1 MKGKMKTVIGCTA
14 SMMALSMFTSMAA
27 LAEENTGGIENSVWS
42 YRAVA
47 NVTTQ
52 VNIRAYAST
61 DSAIIGY
68 LPKAGSADVIERG
81 EEWSHVISNG
91 VEGYIKNEYL
101 AFGAEAKELAEVYGA
116 SGVKTNWDDVR
127 VFSAPTAAAQVLAT
141 AGAGQSYEVIS
152 DNGDWISIQ
161 LDDST
166 MAYVPSEDVE
176 KTILLDKAIPV
187 TTDTQSAGSQGAQA
201 VADQTAGAQSSS
213 QEGQNQTEENSA
225 YSQQPETESS
235 VSETENASTE
245 APSAETSS
253 TESYAETPATE
264 AATET
269 EAYTET
275 PSTEAYTESPATEAA
290 STEAPAEE
298 PSEETVTSA
307 SADDVSLLAALIYCE
322 AGNQSRD
329 GKVAVGA
336 VVLHRVASS
345 SFANTINGVI
355 YQSGQFTP
363 AYSGALSSAL
373 ANGVP
378 SDCYEAAQAALNGE
392 DPVPGALYFNTG
404 SGKGVKIGDHQ
415 FY

>member
-14 SMMALSMFTSMAA
+14 TMMALSMFTSMAA
-27 LAEENTGGIENSVWS
+27 LAGENTDGIENSVWS

-61 DSAIIGY
+61 DSAVIGY
-68 LPKAGSADVIERG
+68 LPRAGSADVIERG

-101 AFGAEAKELAEVYGA
+101 AFGAEAKKLAYVYGT

-141 AGAGQSYEVIS
+141 AAAGQSYEIIS
-152 DNGDWISIQ
+152 DNGAWISIQ

-187 TTDTQSAGSQGAQA
+187 TTDTRSAGSQGAET
-201 VADQTAGAQSSS
+201 VSGGTQSSS
-213 QEGQNQTEENSA
+213 FEGQSDTGENSS
-225 YSQQPETESS
+225 YSQQTQSSAAET
-235 VSETENASTE
+235 AYTE
-245 APSAETSS
+245 ASSAD
-253 TESYAETPATE
+253 SYTETPT
-264 AATET
+264 T

-275 PSTEAYTESPATEAA
+275 QAYTETSATEAPSTETWTSG
-290 STEAPAEE
+290 
-298 PSEETVTSA
+298 EETVTSA

-322 AGNQSRD
+322 AGNQSRE

-345 SFANTINGVI
+345 SFANTISGVI

-363 AYSGALSSAL
+363 AYSGALSGAL

-378 SDCYEAAQAALNGE
+378 GDCYEAAQAALNGE

-404 SGKGVKIGDHQ
+404 SGRGIKIGDHQ

>member
-1 MKGKMKTVIGCTA
+1 MKRRLKTVIGCTA
-14 SMMALSMFTSMAA
+14 SVMALSMFTSMAV
-27 LAEENTGGIENSVWS
+27 LAEGDSDSIENSVWS

-68 LPKAGSADVIERG
+68 LPKAGAADVIERG

-116 SGVKTNWDDVR
+116 SGVKTNWDEVR
-127 VFSAPTAAAQVLAT
+127 VFSAPSAAAQILAT
-141 AGAGQSYEVIS
+141 ADAGQSYEIIE
-152 DNGDWISIQ
+152 DYGDWIAVQ
-161 LDDST
+161 MDDST

-176 KTILLDKAIPV
+176 KTLLLDKAIPV
-187 TTDTQSAGSQGAQA
+187 EGSIQQP
-201 VADQTAGAQSSS
+201 SS
-213 QEGQNQTEENSA
+213 QTSYSDTAAAAQEPVYGQTEGESSEQDSYMENSA
-225 YSQQPETESS
+225 TGA
-235 VSETENASTE
+235 SEPVQAPAVE
-245 APSAETSS
+245 A
-253 TESYAETPATE
+253 YAQE
-264 AATET
+264 TET

-275 PSTEAYTESPATEAA
+275 PATESAAAQTAAQEPATQSAV
-290 STEAPAEE
+290 SE

-307 SADDVSLLAALIYCE
+307 SADDVSLLAALIFCE

-336 VVLHRVASS
+336 VVMHRVASS
-345 SFANTINGVI
+345 SFANTIQGVI

-363 AYSGALSSAL
+363 AYSGSLANAL
-373 ANGVP
+373 ASGVP

>member
-1 MKGKMKTVIGCTA
+1 MKSRMKTVIGCTA
-14 SMMALSMFTSMAA
+14 SVMALSMLTSVAV
-27 LAEENTGGIENSVWS
+27 LAEGDSNAIENSVWS

-52 VNIRAYAST
+52 VNVRAYAST

-68 LPKAGSADVIERG
+68 LPKAGAADVIERG

-101 AFGAEAKELAEVYGA
+101 AFGSEAKKLAEVYGT
-116 SGVKTNWDDVR
+116 SGVKTNWDEVR
-127 VFSAPTAAAQVLAT
+127 VFSAPSAAAQILAT
-141 AGAGQSYEVIS
+141 ADAGQSYEVIR
-152 DNGDWISIQ
+152 DYGDWISVQ

-176 KTILLDKAIPV
+176 KTLLLDKAIPV
-187 TTDTQSAGSQGAQA
+187 AVNAQ
-201 VADQTAGAQSSS
+201 QTAGQTPSSDTAAA
-213 QEGQNQTEENSA
+213 ETPV
-225 YSQQPETESS
+225 YSQTGSESNAGQAAADFYKET
-235 VSETENASTE
+235 
-245 APSAETSS
+245 P
-253 TESYAETPATE
+253 AETPATE
-264 AATET
+264 AYTETPAAEAPSTEAYTEAPAT

-275 PSTEAYTESPATEAA
+275 PATEASA
-290 STEAPAEE
+290 AES
-298 PSEETVTSA
+298 SEETVTSA

-336 VVLHRVASS
+336 VVMHRVASS
-345 SFANTINGVI
+345 SFANTIRGVI

-363 AYSGALSSAL
+363 AYSGSLDSAM

-378 SDCYEAAQAALNGE
+378 GDCYEAAQAALNGE

-404 SGKGVKIGDHQ
+404 SGKGVRIGDHQ

>member
-1 MKGKMKTVIGCTA
+1 MKRRLKTVIGCTA
-14 SMMALSMFTSMAA
+14 SVMALSMFTSMAV
-27 LAEENTGGIENSVWS
+27 LAEGDSDSIENSVWS

-68 LPKAGSADVIERG
+68 LPKAGAADVIERG

-101 AFGAEAKELAEVYGA
+101 AFGAEAKKLAEVYGT
-116 SGVKTNWDDVR
+116 SGVKTNWDEVR
-127 VFSAPTAAAQVLAT
+127 VFSAPSAAAQILAT
-141 AGAGQSYEVIS
+141 ADAGQSYEIIE
-152 DNGDWISIQ
+152 DYGDWIAVQ
-161 LDDST
+161 MDDST

-176 KTILLDKAIPV
+176 KTILLDRAIPV
-187 TTDTQSAGSQGAQA
+187 EGNTQQTGGQTSSSDTAAADQESVYGQTEDESSVDQGEQTSYMENTDTEASESAQEPA
-201 VADQTAGAQSSS
+201 VEVYT
-213 QEGQNQTEENSA
+213 QET
-225 YSQQPETESS
+225 ETES
-235 VSETENASTE
+235 
-245 APSAETSS
+245 
-253 TESYAETPATE
+253 
-264 AATET
+264 
-269 EAYTET
+269 YTET
-275 PSTEAYTESPATEAA
+275 PTTQSPATEAA
-290 STEAPAEE
+290 AQESSTQSALPET
-298 PSEETVTSA
+298 SEETVTSA
-307 SADDVSLLAALIYCE
+307 SADDVSLLAALIFCE
-322 AGNQSRD
+322 AGNQSRE

-336 VVLHRVASS
+336 VVMHRVASS
-345 SFANTINGVI
+345 SFANTIQGVI

-363 AYSGALSSAL
+363 AYSGSLASAL
-373 ANGVP
+373 AVGVP

>member
-1 MKGKMKTVIGCTA
+1 MKRRLKTVIGCTA
-14 SMMALSMFTSMAA
+14 SVMALSMFTSMAV
-27 LAEENTGGIENSVWS
+27 LAEGDWDSIENSVWS

-68 LPKAGSADVIERG
+68 LPKAGAADVIERG

-101 AFGAEAKELAEVYGA
+101 AFGAEAKKLAEVYGT
-116 SGVKTNWDDVR
+116 SGVKTNWDEVR
-127 VFSAPTAAAQVLAT
+127 VFSAPSAAAQILAT
-141 AGAGQSYEVIS
+141 ADAGQSYEIIE
-152 DNGDWISIQ
+152 DYGDWIAVQ
-161 LDDST
+161 MDDST

-176 KTILLDKAIPV
+176 KTILLDRAIPV
-187 TTDTQSAGSQGAQA
+187 EGNTQQTGGQASSSDTAAADQESVYGQTEDESSVGQEQTSYMENTDTEASESAQEPA
-201 VADQTAGAQSSS
+201 VEVYT
-213 QEGQNQTEENSA
+213 QE
-225 YSQQPETESS
+225 PETESY
-235 VSETENASTE
+235 T
-245 APSAETSS
+245 
-253 TESYAETPATE
+253 ETPATQ
-264 AATET
+264 
-269 EAYTET
+269 
-275 PSTEAYTESPATEAA
+275 SPATEAA
-290 STEAPAEE
+290 AQESSTQSALPET
-298 PSEETVTSA
+298 SEETVTSA
-307 SADDVSLLAALIYCE
+307 SADDVSLLAALIFCE
-322 AGNQSRD
+322 AGNQSRE

-336 VVLHRVASS
+336 VVMHRVASS
-345 SFANTINGVI
+345 SFANTIQGVI

-363 AYSGALSSAL
+363 AYSGSLASAL
-373 ANGVP
+373 AVGVP

>member
-1 MKGKMKTVIGCTA
+1 MKRSLKTVIGCTA
-14 SMMALSMFTSMAA
+14 SVVALSMFTSMAV
-27 LAEENTGGIENSVWS
+27 LAEGDSDGIENSVWS

-47 NVTTQ
+47 NVDTQ

-68 LPKAGSADVIERG
+68 LPKAGAADVIERG

-101 AFGAEAKELAEVYGA
+101 AFGAEAKYLAEVYGT
-116 SGVKTNWDDVR
+116 SGVKTNWDEVR
-127 VFSAPTAAAQVLAT
+127 VFSAPSAAAQILTT
-141 AGAGQSYEVIS
+141 ADAGQSYETIE
-152 DNGDWISIQ
+152 DYGDWIAVQ

-176 KTILLDKAIPV
+176 KTLLLDKAIPV
-187 TTDTQSAGSQGAQA
+187 EGNTQLLGNQTVSSDAQA
-201 VADQTAGAQSSS
+201 AVQQEDTADYG
-213 QEGQNQTEENSA
+213 QTEGEGSTGQEQAA
-225 YSQQPETESS
+225 YMEDTASEASESDQVPNQESYTQESS
-235 VSETENASTE
+235 G
-245 APSAETSS
+245 
-253 TESYAETPATE
+253 
-264 AATET
+264 

-275 PSTEAYTESPATEAA
+275 QA
-290 STEAPAEE
+290 TEAPAAETQATEATAIEAAVQESATQSIPEE
-298 PSEETVTSA
+298 SSEETVTSA
-307 SADDVSLLAALIYCE
+307 SADDVSLLAALIFCE

-336 VVLHRVASS
+336 VVMHRVASS
-345 SFANTINGVI
+345 SFANTIQGVI

-363 AYSGALSSAL
+363 AYSGSLAAAL
-373 ANGVP
+373 AGGVP

>member
-1 MKGKMKTVIGCTA
+1 MKRRLKTVIGCTA
-14 SMMALSMFTSMAA
+14 SVMALSMFTSMAV
-27 LAEENTGGIENSVWS
+27 LAEGDSDSIENSVWS

-68 LPKAGSADVIERG
+68 LPKAGAADVIERG

-101 AFGAEAKELAEVYGA
+101 AFGAEAKKLAEVYGT
-116 SGVKTNWDDVR
+116 SGVKTNWDEVR
-127 VFSAPTAAAQVLAT
+127 VFSAPSAAAQILAT
-141 AGAGQSYEVIS
+141 ADAGQSYEIIE
-152 DNGDWISIQ
+152 DYGDWIAVQ
-161 LDDST
+161 MDDST

-176 KTILLDKAIPV
+176 KTILLDRAIPV
-187 TTDTQSAGSQGAQA
+187 EGNTQQTGGQASSSDTAAADQESVYGQTEDESSVDQGEQTSYMENTDTEASESAQEPA
-201 VADQTAGAQSSS
+201 VEVYT
-213 QEGQNQTEENSA
+213 QE
-225 YSQQPETESS
+225 PETES
-235 VSETENASTE
+235 
-245 APSAETSS
+245 
-253 TESYAETPATE
+253 
-264 AATET
+264 
-269 EAYTET
+269 
-275 PSTEAYTESPATEAA
+275 YTESPATEAA
-290 STEAPAEE
+290 AQESSTQSALPET
-298 PSEETVTSA
+298 SEETVTSA
-307 SADDVSLLAALIYCE
+307 SADDVSLLAALIFCE
-322 AGNQSRD
+322 AGNQSRE

-336 VVLHRVASS
+336 VVMHRVASS
-345 SFANTINGVI
+345 SFANTIQGVI

-363 AYSGALSSAL
+363 AYSGSLASAL
-373 ANGVP
+373 AVGVP

>member
-1 MKGKMKTVIGCTA
+1 MKRRLKTVIGCTA
-14 SMMALSMFTSMAA
+14 SVMALSMFTSMAV
-27 LAEENTGGIENSVWS
+27 LAEGDSDSIENSVWS

-47 NVTTQ
+47 NVATQ

-68 LPKAGSADVIERG
+68 LPKAGAADVIERG

-101 AFGAEAKELAEVYGA
+101 AFGAEAKKLAEVYGA
-116 SGVKTNWDDVR
+116 SGVKTNWDEVR
-127 VFSAPTAAAQVLAT
+127 VFSAPSAAAQILTT
-141 AGAGQSYEVIS
+141 ADAGQSYEIIEEY
-152 DNGDWISIQ
+152 GDWIAVQ
-161 LDDST
+161 MDDST

-176 KTILLDKAIPV
+176 KTLLLDKAIPV
-187 TTDTQSAGSQGAQA
+187 EGNIQQPSSQ
-201 VADQTAGAQSSS
+201 TSSS
-213 QEGQNQTEENSA
+213 DTAAAAQEPVYGQTEGESSEQDSYMENSA
-225 YSQQPETESS
+225 AEA
-235 VSETENASTE
+235 SEPVQAPAAE
-245 APSAETSS
+245 A
-253 TESYAETPATE
+253 YAQE
-264 AATET
+264 TET

-275 PSTEAYTESPATEAA
+275 PATESTAAQTAAQEPAAQSAVSE
-290 STEAPAEE
+290 S
-298 PSEETVTSA
+298 SEETVTSA
-307 SADDVSLLAALIYCE
+307 SADDVSLLAALIFCE

-336 VVLHRVASS
+336 VVMHRVASS
-345 SFANTINGVI
+345 SFANTIQGVI

-363 AYSGALSSAL
+363 AYSGSLANAL
-373 ANGVP
+373 ASGVP
-378 SDCYEAAQAALNGE
+378 GDCYEAAQAALNGE

>member
-1 MKGKMKTVIGCTA
+1 MKRRLKTVIGCTA
-14 SMMALSMFTSMAA
+14 SVMALSMFTSMAV
-27 LAEENTGGIENSVWS
+27 LAEGDSDSIENSVWS

-68 LPKAGSADVIERG
+68 LPKAGAADVIERG

-101 AFGAEAKELAEVYGA
+101 AFGAEAKKLAEVYGT
-116 SGVKTNWDDVR
+116 SGVKTNWDEVR
-127 VFSAPTAAAQVLAT
+127 VFSAPSAAAQILAT
-141 AGAGQSYEVIS
+141 ADAGQSYEIIE
-152 DNGDWISIQ
+152 DYGDWIAVQ
-161 LDDST
+161 MDDST

-176 KTILLDKAIPV
+176 KTILLDRAIPV
-187 TTDTQSAGSQGAQA
+187 EGNTQQTGGQASSSDTAAADQESVYGQTEDESSVDQEEQTSYMENTDTEASESAQEPA
-201 VADQTAGAQSSS
+201 VEVYT
-213 QEGQNQTEENSA
+213 QE
-225 YSQQPETESS
+225 PETESY
-235 VSETENASTE
+235 T
-245 APSAETSS
+245 
-253 TESYAETPATE
+253 ETPATQ
-264 AATET
+264 
-269 EAYTET
+269 
-275 PSTEAYTESPATEAA
+275 SPATEAA
-290 STEAPAEE
+290 AQESSTQSALPET
-298 PSEETVTSA
+298 SEETVTSA
-307 SADDVSLLAALIYCE
+307 SADDVSLLAALIFCE
-322 AGNQSRD
+322 AGNQSRE

-336 VVLHRVASS
+336 VVMHRVASS
-345 SFANTINGVI
+345 SFANTIQGVI

-363 AYSGALSSAL
+363 AYSGSLASAL
-373 ANGVP
+373 AVGVP

>member
-1 MKGKMKTVIGCTA
+1 MKRRLKTVIGCTA
-14 SMMALSMFTSMAA
+14 SVMALSMFTSMAV
-27 LAEENTGGIENSVWS
+27 LAEGDSDSIENSVWS

-68 LPKAGSADVIERG
+68 LPKAGAADVIERG

-101 AFGAEAKELAEVYGA
+101 AFGAEAKKLAEVYGT
-116 SGVKTNWDDVR
+116 SGVKTNWDEVR
-127 VFSAPTAAAQVLAT
+127 VFSAPSAAAQILAT
-141 AGAGQSYEVIS
+141 ADAGQSYEIIE
-152 DNGDWISIQ
+152 DYGDWIAVQ
-161 LDDST
+161 MDDST

-176 KTILLDKAIPV
+176 KTILLDRAIPV
-187 TTDTQSAGSQGAQA
+187 EGNTQQTGGQTSSSDTAAADQESVYGQTEDESSVDQGEQTSYMENTDTEASESAQEPA
-201 VADQTAGAQSSS
+201 VEVYT
-213 QEGQNQTEENSA
+213 QE
-225 YSQQPETESS
+225 PETESY
-235 VSETENASTE
+235 T
-245 APSAETSS
+245 
-253 TESYAETPATE
+253 ETPATQ
-264 AATET
+264 
-269 EAYTET
+269 
-275 PSTEAYTESPATEAA
+275 SPATEAA
-290 STEAPAEE
+290 AQESSTQSALPET
-298 PSEETVTSA
+298 SEETVTSA
-307 SADDVSLLAALIYCE
+307 SADDVSLLAALIFCE
-322 AGNQSRD
+322 AGNQSRE

-336 VVLHRVASS
+336 VVMHRVASS
-345 SFANTINGVI
+345 SFANTIQGVI

-363 AYSGALSSAL
+363 AYSGSLASAL
-373 ANGVP
+373 AVGVP

>member
-1 MKGKMKTVIGCTA
+1 MKSRIKTVIGCTA
-14 SMMALSMFTSMAA
+14 SVMALSMFTSMAV
-27 LAEENTGGIENSVWS
+27 LAEDSDSIENSVWS

-61 DSAIIGY
+61 DSPIIGY

-91 VEGYIKNEYL
+91 VEGYIKSEYL
-101 AFGAEAKELAEVYGA
+101 AFGSEARDLAEVYGTA
-116 SGVKTNWDDVR
+116 GVKTNWDDVQI
-127 VFSAPTAAAQVLAT
+127 FSAPNAAAQILET
-141 AGAGQSYEVIS
+141 ASAGQSYEVIS
-152 DNGDWISIQ
+152 DNGDWIAIQ
-161 LDDST
+161 LDDSS
-166 MAYVPSEDVE
+166 MAYVPAEDVE
-176 KTILLDKAIPV
+176 ETILLERAIPV
-187 TTDTQSAGSQGAQA
+187 STEEQA
-201 VADQTAGAQSSS
+201 TGTQTAEAQTAAS
-213 QEGQNQTEENSA
+213 QEETTATYGQTEMTDDAQQTQTEYEESSDEAAYGQVQTEESNA
-225 YSQQPETESS
+225 
-235 VSETENASTE
+235 SETSQ
-245 APSAETSS
+245 
-253 TESYAETPATE
+253 
-264 AATET
+264 T
-269 EAYTET
+269 EAYTEQAQTEAVTEQAETET
-275 PSTEAYTESPATEAA
+275 PSTEAV
-290 STEAPAEE
+290 AEE
-298 PSEETVTSA
+298 PSEETVTTA

-322 AGNQSRD
+322 AGNQSRE

-345 SFANTINGVI
+345 SFADSIRGVI

-363 AYSGALSSAL
+363 AYSGALDSAL

-404 SGKGVKIGDHQ
+404 SGRGVKIGDHQ